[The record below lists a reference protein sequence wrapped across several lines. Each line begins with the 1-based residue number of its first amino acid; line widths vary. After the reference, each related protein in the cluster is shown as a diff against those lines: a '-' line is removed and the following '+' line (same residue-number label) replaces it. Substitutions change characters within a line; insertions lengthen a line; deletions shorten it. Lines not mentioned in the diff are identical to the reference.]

1 MSNSILDDRFFT
13 RPTDGQIFSFPI
25 LIVGGSTA
33 AYSATLGALK
43 AGANVCLVQ
52 PKQIL
57 GGQFTTQAL
66 PASDDPQLDKKFN
79 PGEIYE
85 DKVDRDKYAFSKT
98 QWQFRERS
106 RELQPVNGQKIDN
119 PGGGWVSN
127 FATTTVVMAQA
138 LNEAI
143 EDFLNNGKL
152 TLIPF
157 AEPVEVLFSES
168 PNERRQVTG
177 VVFQDVQNNQRFTVN
192 AQITIEATDLGDL
205 LELGNIESRVG
216 QESQN
221 DTGEALLPQ
230 QPFPECQQS
239 ITFCAA
245 VEKTAEGAGVP
256 IGKPEGYGVK
266 PWLQTDKFT
275 STFQGRTFF
284 ERFAIFTYRRIK
296 RLKDGYIPTTS
307 NGDVTILN
315 YESNDY
321 KVGLLTGVSRSDRQK
336 HIQQAR
342 EYTQAYIYYLQSQT
356 LKTNNWIL
364 IGKVGELKP
373 RGDLTWTNDGI
384 ALEPYIR
391 EARRG
396 IALTTI
402 VYRDTAQQYYGEQA
416 RGRCFDD
423 SVGIGHYALFDI
435 HPTDNPNHLIF
446 NSKDEMKCLPFTI
459 ALKAMVPFDTD
470 NLILSAKSIGT
481 THLTNSVYRMHAVE
495 WAIGEAGGHLAAFAL
510 NEGVDVR
517 TIATNKRLIYKFQGL
532 LTRNQIPL
540 FWYNDI
546 AHDDPDFE
554 AIQILAVAGIVR
566 TENYNHLYFLPEGT
580 VNRAVVSVAVVNV
593 MGFEMLNPEFP
604 TFLDVPKEHFA
615 YRAIETMAAKGI
627 VSGVGNGYFAP
638 NLQCTREQLAFI
650 VGKSGDFDV
659 FQLFGTSG
667 TPLDAQPL
675 KRRELSRILYM
686 VLRSQYGID

>member
-1 MSNSILDDRFFT
+1 MNKGILDDRFFT
-13 RPTDGQIFSFPI
+13 RPTDGKIFSFPI
-25 LIVGGSTA
+25 LVVGGSTA

-52 PKQIL
+52 PKKIL

-79 PGEIYE
+79 PGEIYG

-98 QWQFRERS
+98 QAEFRQRS
-106 RELQPVNGQKIDN
+106 RELQPLNGEIIDN

-127 FATTTVVMAQA
+127 FATTTIVMAQA

-143 EDFLNNGKL
+143 EDYITNGKL

-157 AEPVEVLFSES
+157 AEPVEILFTQS
-168 PNERRQVTG
+168 PTQRRQVIG
-177 VVFQDVQNNQRFTVN
+177 VVFEDVQNNQRFTVN

-205 LELGNIESRVG
+205 LELGNIESRIG

-221 DTGEALLPQ
+221 DTGEPLLPPQ
-230 QPFPECQQS
+230 AYPECQQS

-245 VEKTAEGAGVP
+245 VEKTAKGAGVA
-256 IGKPEGYGVK
+256 IGEPEGYGVK

-275 STFQGRTFF
+275 SSFQGRAFF
-284 ERFAIFTYRRIK
+284 ARFAIFTYRRIK
-296 RLKDGYIPTTS
+296 RLKEGYIPTTS

-321 KVGLLTGVSRSDRQK
+321 KLGLLVGVSRSERQK
-336 HIQQAR
+336 QIQQAR
-342 EYTQAYIYYLQSQT
+342 EYTQAYVHYLQSQT
-356 LKTNNWIL
+356 LKTNNWL
-364 IGKVGELKP
+364 FIGEVGELKP

-402 VYRDTAQQYYGEQA
+402 VYQDTAEQYYGGQA
-416 RGRCFDD
+416 RARCFDD
-423 SVGIGHYALFDI
+423 SIGIGHYALFDI

-459 ALKAMVPFDTD
+459 SLKALVPVNTE

-481 THLTNSVYRMHAVE
+481 THLSNSVYRMHAVE
-495 WAIGEAGGHLAAFAL
+495 WAVGEAGGHLAAFAL
-510 NEGVDVR
+510 NEGVNIR
-517 TIATNKRLIYKFQGL
+517 NIATDKRLTYKFQGL
-532 LTRNQIPL
+532 LARHQIPL
-540 FWYNDI
+540 FWYNDL
-546 AHDDPDFE
+546 AYDDPDFE
-554 AIQILAVAGIVR
+554 AIQVLAVAGIVR
-566 TENYNHLYFLPEGT
+566 SENYLHLYFNPEGN
-580 VNRAVVSVAVVNV
+580 VNRAVVSVALINV
-593 MGFEMLNPEFP
+593 MGFELINPQSPSFI
-604 TFLDVPKEHFA
+604 DVPKRHFA

-638 NLQCTREQLAFI
+638 SVQCTREQLAFI

-659 FQLFGTSG
+659 LRLFSVSG

-675 KRRELSRILYM
+675 LRRELSRILYM
-686 VLRSQYGID
+686 VLRSQYGIE

>member
-1 MSNSILDDRFFT
+1 MSNGILDDRFFT
-13 RPTDGQIFSFPI
+13 RPTDGQILSFPI

-43 AGANVCLVQ
+43 AGATVCLVQ
-52 PKQIL
+52 PKKIL

-98 QWQFRERS
+98 QSQFRQRS
-106 RELQPVNGQKIDN
+106 RQLQPVNGQTIDN
-119 PGGGWVSN
+119 PGGCWVSN
-127 FATTTVVMAQA
+127 FATTTVVMAEA
-138 LNEAI
+138 LNEGI
-143 EDFLNNGKL
+143 QDYITNGKL
-152 TLIPF
+152 TLIPN
-157 AEPVEVLFSES
+157 AEAVEILFTQS
-168 PNERRQVTG
+168 PSQWRQITG
-177 VVFQDVQNNQRFTVN
+177 VVFQDTQNNQRFTVN

-221 DTGEALLPQ
+221 DTGEPLLPQ
-230 QPFPECQQS
+230 QAFPLCQQS

-245 VEKTAEGAGVP
+245 VEKTPQGGGVP

-275 STFQGRTFF
+275 SSYQGRAFF

-296 RLKDGYIPTTS
+296 RLKEGYIPTTS

-321 KVGLLTGVSRSDRQK
+321 KLGVLTGVSRSDRQK

-342 EYTQAYIYYLQSQT
+342 EYTHAYIHYLQSET

-364 IGKVGELKP
+364 IGEVGELKP

-402 VYRDTAQQYYGEQA
+402 VYRDAAQQFYGEQA
-416 RGRCFDD
+416 RARCFDD
-423 SVGIGHYALFDI
+423 SIGIGHYALFDI
-435 HPTDNPNHLIF
+435 HPTNNPNHLVF

-459 ALKAMVPFDTD
+459 ALKAIIPINTD

-481 THLTNSVYRMHAVE
+481 THLSNSVYRMHAVE

-510 NEGVDVR
+510 NEGVNVR
-517 TIATNKRLIYKFQGL
+517 NIATDKRLTYKFQGL
-532 LTRNQIPL
+532 LARHQIPL

-546 AHDDPDFE
+546 AYDDPDFE
-554 AIQILAVAGIVR
+554 AIQVLAVAGIVR
-566 TENYNHLYFLPEGT
+566 SENYRHLYFNPEGT

-593 MGFEMLNPEFP
+593 MGFELLNPLFP
-604 TFLDVPKEHFA
+604 TFYDVPKEHFA

-638 NLQCTREQLAFI
+638 NLRCTREQLAFI

-659 FQLFGTSG
+659 FQLFAVSG
-667 TPLDAQPL
+667 TPLDARPL
-675 KRRELSRILYM
+675 LRRELSRILYM
-686 VLRSQYGID
+686 VLRSQYGIS

>member
-1 MSNSILDDRFFT
+1 MSNGILDNRFFT
-13 RPTDGQIFSFPI
+13 KPTDGQVLSFPI

-43 AGANVCLVQ
+43 GGANVCLVQ
-52 PKQIL
+52 PKHIL
-57 GGQFTTQAL
+57 GGQFTTQVL
-66 PASDDPQLDKKFN
+66 PACDDPQLEKKFN
-79 PGEIYE
+79 RGEMYE
-85 DKVDRDKYAFSKT
+85 DKVNRDKYAFSKT
-98 QWQFRERS
+98 QSQFRERS
-106 RELQPVNGQKIDN
+106 RELQPVNTKQVDN

-127 FATTTVVMAQA
+127 FATTTLVMAEA

-143 EDFLNNGKL
+143 QNFLSNGKL

-157 AEPVEVLFSES
+157 AEPVEILFSQS
-168 PNERRQVTG
+168 FNERRQVTG
-177 VVFQDVQNNQRFTVN
+177 IVFQDVDNNQRFTVN

-221 DTGEALLPQ
+221 DTGEPLLPQ
-230 QPFPECQQS
+230 VAFPECQQS

-245 VEKTAEGAGVP
+245 LEKTAQGAGVT
-256 IGKPEGYGVK
+256 ISQPEGYGIK

-275 STFQGRTFF
+275 ASYKGRAFF
-284 ERFAIFTYRRIK
+284 ERFSIFTYRRIK
-296 RLKDGYIPTTS
+296 RLKEGNIPTTS

-315 YESNDY
+315 YDSNDY
-321 KVGLLTGVSRSDRQK
+321 KLGVLNGVSRSERQK

-342 EYTQAYIYYLQSQT
+342 EYTQAYIYYLQSQK

-364 IGKVGELKP
+364 INQVGELKP
-373 RGDLTWTNDGI
+373 RGDLTWTKDVI

-402 VYRDTAQQYYGEQA
+402 VYQDTAQQYYGEQA
-416 RGRCFDD
+416 RGRCFED

-435 HPTDNPNHLIF
+435 HRTNNPNHLIF
-446 NSKDEMKCLPFTI
+446 NNEKEMKCLPFTI
-459 ALKAMVPFDTD
+459 PLTAMIPINTD

-481 THLTNSVYRMHAVE
+481 THLSNSVYRMHTTE

-510 NEGVDVR
+510 NERVNVR
-517 TIATNKRLIYKFQGL
+517 TIATNKRLIYKFQSL
-532 LTRNQIPL
+532 LTRHKIPL
-540 FWYNDI
+540 FWYNDVV
-546 AHDDPDFE
+546 HDDPDFE
-554 AIQILAVAGIVR
+554 AIQILAVAGIIR
-566 TENYNHLYFLPEGT
+566 TENYNHLYFNPEGT

-593 MGFEMLNPEFP
+593 MGFELLNPGSP
-604 TFLDVPKEHFA
+604 TFVDVPKNHFA

-627 VSGVGNGYFAP
+627 VSGIGNGYFAP
-638 NLQCTREQLAFI
+638 SSRCTREQLTFI
-650 VGKSGDFDV
+650 VGKSGDFNV
-659 FQLFGTSG
+659 YQLFRSSG
-667 TPLDAQPL
+667 TPMDAQPL
-675 KRRELSRILYM
+675 KRRELSRILYL
-686 VLRSQYGID
+686 VLRSQYEID